1 MENKKALYHFDE
13 NKWMRYIRDNG
24 LVPHNGQNSQSIKD
38 DKKVVFYS
46 QGEEGAVVMYMDFL
60 KHYEDFKGEKG
71 DKAIAQYSEAVAGRI
86 ELSEDEMNSLKS
98 QVNEINRI
106 RETDS
111 IEEYVGEGPYL
122 KISEVEDESIDDK
135 HFNFANSWTTKTIP
149 PDKLSVMVLKDKND
163 GKDLSEKGDII
174 DFFLGKMTEEQ
185 IRELPINDGLIDYI
199 SRYKSDHQEELSSMQ
214 ENYELDSMT
223 IDQYISEDLEGKLT
237 AKDLKEPI
245 KEGIERLSKKGKIE
259 EITKQKDDETREN
272 DDEVR

>member
-1 MENKKALYHFDE
+1 MDNKKALYHFDK
-13 NKWMRYIRDNG
+13 NKWMRYIKDNG

-71 DKAIAQYSEAVAGRI
+71 DKVIAQYDDAVAGRI

-122 KISEVEDESIDDK
+122 KISEVEDETIDDK

-149 PDKLSVMVLKDKND
+149 PEKLSVMVLKDKNG

-174 DFFLGKMTEEQ
+174 DFFLGEMTEAQ
-185 IRELPINDGLIDYI
+185 VRELPINDRLSNYI
-199 SRYKSDHQEELSSMQ
+199 SNYMNEHQEELTHMHDSYTLESMS
-214 ENYELDSMT
+214 L
-223 IDQYISEDLEGKLT
+223 DQYISEELEGKITL
-237 AKDLKEPI
+237 KDLKEPI
-245 KEGIERLSKKGKIE
+245 KEGLESQSKKGKVD
-259 EITKQKDDETREN
+259 ITKTKDDTTRES
-272 DDEVR
+272 DDEER

>member
-1 MENKKALYHFDE
+1 MDNKKALYHFDK
-13 NKWMRYIRDNG
+13 NKWMRYIKDNG

-71 DKAIAQYSEAVAGRI
+71 DKVIAQYDDAVAGRI

-122 KISEVEDESIDDK
+122 KISEVEDETIDDK

-149 PDKLSVMVLKDKND
+149 PEKLSVMVLKDKNG

-174 DFFLGKMTEEQ
+174 DFFLGEMTEAQ
-185 IRELPINDGLIDYI
+185 VRELPINDRLSDYI
-199 SRYKSDHQEELSSMQ
+199 SNYMNEHQEELTHMHDSYTLESMS
-214 ENYELDSMT
+214 L
-223 IDQYISEDLEGKLT
+223 DQYISEELEGKIT
-237 AKDLKEPI
+237 VKDLKEPI
-245 KEGIERLSKKGKIE
+245 KEGLESQSKKGKVD
-259 EITKQKDDETREN
+259 ITKTKDDTTRES
-272 DDEVR
+272 DDEER

>member
-1 MENKKALYHFDE
+1 MDNKKALYHFDK
-13 NKWMRYIRDNG
+13 NKWMRYIKDNG

-71 DKAIAQYSEAVAGRI
+71 DKVIAQYDDAVAGRI
-86 ELSEDEMNSLKS
+86 ELSEDEMNSLRS

-122 KISEVEDESIDDK
+122 KISEVEDETIDDK

-149 PDKLSVMVLKDKND
+149 PEKLSVMVLKDKNG

-174 DFFLGKMTEEQ
+174 DFFLGEMTEAQ
-185 IRELPINDGLIDYI
+185 VRELPINDRLSNYI
-199 SRYKSDHQEELSSMQ
+199 SNYMNEHQEELTHMHDSYTLESMS
-214 ENYELDSMT
+214 L
-223 IDQYISEDLEGKLT
+223 DQYISEELEGKITL
-237 AKDLKEPI
+237 KDLKEPI
-245 KEGIERLSKKGKIE
+245 KEGLEIQSKKGKVD
-259 EITKQKDDETREN
+259 ITKTKDDITRES
-272 DDEVR
+272 DDEER

>member
-1 MENKKALYHFDE
+1 MDNKKALYHFDK
-13 NKWMRYIRDNG
+13 NKWMRYIKDNG

-71 DKAIAQYSEAVAGRI
+71 DKVIAQYDDAVAGRI

-122 KISEVEDESIDDK
+122 KISEVEDETIDDK

-149 PDKLSVMVLKDKND
+149 PEKLSVMVLKDKNG

-174 DFFLGKMTEEQ
+174 DFFLGEMTEAQ
-185 IRELPINDGLIDYI
+185 VRELPINDKLSDYI
-199 SRYKSDHQEELSSMQ
+199 SNYMDEHQEELTHMH
-214 ENYELDSMT
+214 DSYT
-223 IDQYISEDLEGKLT
+223 LESISLDQYISEELEGKIT
-237 AKDLKEPI
+237 VKDLKEPI
-245 KEGIERLSKKGKIE
+245 KEGLESQSKKGKVD
-259 EITKQKDDETREN
+259 ITKTKDDTTRES
-272 DDEVR
+272 DDEER

>member
-1 MENKKALYHFDE
+1 MDNKKALYHFDK
-13 NKWMRYIRDNG
+13 NKWMRYIKDNG

-71 DKAIAQYSEAVAGRI
+71 DKAIAQYDDAVAGRI
-86 ELSEDEMNSLKS
+86 ELSEDEMKSLES

-122 KISEVEDESIDDK
+122 KISEVEDETIDDK

-149 PDKLSVMVLKDKND
+149 PEKLSVMVLKDKNG

-174 DFFLGKMTEEQ
+174 DFFLGEMTEAQ
-185 IRELPINDGLIDYI
+185 VRELPINDKLSDYI
-199 SRYKSDHQEELSSMQ
+199 SNYMDEHQEELTHMH
-214 ENYELDSMT
+214 DSYT
-223 IDQYISEDLEGKLT
+223 LESISLDQYISEELEGKI
-237 AKDLKEPI
+237 AVKDLKGPI
-245 KEGIERLSKKGKIE
+245 KEGLERQSKKGKVD
-259 EITKQKDDETREN
+259 ITKTKDDTIRES
-272 DDEVR
+272 DDEER

>member
-1 MENKKALYHFDE
+1 MDNKKALYHFDK
-13 NKWMRYIRDNG
+13 NKWMRYIKDNG

-71 DKAIAQYSEAVAGRI
+71 DKVIAQYDDAVAGRI

-122 KISEVEDESIDDK
+122 KISEVEDETIDDK

-149 PDKLSVMVLKDKND
+149 PEKLSVMVLKDKNG

-174 DFFLGKMTEEQ
+174 DFFLGEMTEAQ
-185 IRELPINDGLIDYI
+185 VRELPINDRLSNYI
-199 SRYKSDHQEELSSMQ
+199 SNYMNEHQEELTHMHDSYTLESMS
-214 ENYELDSMT
+214 L
-223 IDQYISEDLEGKLT
+223 DQYISEELEGKITL
-237 AKDLKEPI
+237 KDLKEPI
-245 KEGIERLSKKGKIE
+245 KEGLEIQSKKGKVD
-259 EITKQKDDETREN
+259 ITKTKDDTTRES
-272 DDEVR
+272 DDEER